1 MTRQTFGQK
10 LRRERERR
18 RITLTQ
24 LATRTKVSASLYR
37 SLESGNCARW
47 PGGIYGRGFVRAYA
61 EAVGL
66 DADDTV
72 ALFSECYPE
81 FATPPPPDAPPP
93 DEAQDE
99 TGVTLEKVKA
109 AISALFGV
117 TVNTTR

>member
-1 MTRQTFGQK
+1 VTRQTFGQK

-18 RITLTQ
+18 KITLIQ

-37 SLESGNCARW
+37 SLESGSCARW

-66 DADDTV
+66 DPDDTV
-72 ALFSECYPE
+72 ALFGECYPE
-81 FATPPPPDAPPP
+81 FAATHTEPPAADPS
-93 DEAQDE
+93 QDD